1 MRPITRRLT
10 LAGLAAALV
19 GAGLRPA
26 LADDQ
31 QRLIDRA
38 KLALDEFHDDPNF
51 EKMRVYIQNAQAVAI
66 FPELLKAG
74 LIVGVEA
81 GSGLLVVRNE
91 STGSWSDP
99 AFYDVYEGS
108 FGLQIGGASTAV
120 VLTIMNRPA
129 IDKILTSKFKMGTD
143 ASVAAGPVGPGV
155 GAATTTRFGEDV
167 YSFSRSRGLY
177 AGLSLDG
184 AAMLPKNDWNEAF
197 YGVQTTPAR
206 ILRGDVASHGGGTQ
220 GLRDA
225 LARF

>member
-1 MRPITRRLT
+1 MPSIDRRST
-10 LAGLAAALV
+10 LAGLATILLAA
-19 GAGLRPA
+19 AIPPA
-26 LADDQ
+26 LANDEQ
-31 QRLIDRA
+31 QRLVDRA
-38 KLALDEFHDDPNF
+38 KLALDEFHDDGNF

-81 GSGLLVVRNE
+81 GSGLLMVRNE

-99 AFYDVYEGS
+99 AFYDIYEGS
-108 FGLQIGGASTAV
+108 FGLQIGGASTSV
-120 VLTIMNRPA
+120 VLTVMNRPA

-155 GAATTTRFGEDV
+155 GVSTTTQFGEDI

-184 AAMLPKNDWNEAF
+184 AAVLPKNEWNEGY

-206 ILRGDVASHGGGTQ
+206 ILRGDLGNHAGTQ
-220 GLRDA
+220 ALRDA

>member
-1 MRPITRRLT
+1 MLPTTRRGAA
-10 LAGLAAALV
+10 AGLALILLG
-19 GAGLRPA
+19 GAMRPA
-26 LADDQ
+26 MANDQ
-31 QRLIDRA
+31 QRLVDRA
-38 KLALDEFHDDPNF
+38 RLALDEFREDANF
-51 EKMRVYIQNAQAVAI
+51 ERMRVYVQNAQAVAV

-81 GSGLLVVRNE
+81 GRGVLMVRNE

-99 AFYDVYEGS
+99 AFYDLYEGS

-143 ASVAAGPVGPGV
+143 ASVAAGPVGPGI
-155 GAATTTRFGEDV
+155 GAGTTTRFGEDV

-184 AAMLPKNDWNEAF
+184 AAVLPKNDWNESY
-197 YGVQTTPAR
+197 YGVKTTPAR
-206 ILRGDVASHGGGTQ
+206 ILRGELGNHTGTQ
-220 GLRDA
+220 ALRDA